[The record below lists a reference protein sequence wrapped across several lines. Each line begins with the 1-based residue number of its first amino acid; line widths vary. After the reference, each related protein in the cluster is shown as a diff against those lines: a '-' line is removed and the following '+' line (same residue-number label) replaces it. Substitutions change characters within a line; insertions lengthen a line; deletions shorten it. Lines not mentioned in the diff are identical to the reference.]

1 MAGGGGAERA
11 GAQIGDMH
19 VAGGQ
24 RGQHFRAALEL
35 APLQRPA
42 DGFSYKPS
50 AWATLRIDPGLV
62 ADDDGRLGGV
72 CRQGEEGQAGETER
86 QQGTVGDEHGHGEFL
101 NKGTQHTIKA
111 MFNIKSN

>member
-42 DGFSYKPS
+42 DGFFIQ
-50 AWATLRIDPGLV
+50 AVGLGHFGGIDPGLV

-72 CRQGEEGQAGETER
+72 CRQGEGQAGETER